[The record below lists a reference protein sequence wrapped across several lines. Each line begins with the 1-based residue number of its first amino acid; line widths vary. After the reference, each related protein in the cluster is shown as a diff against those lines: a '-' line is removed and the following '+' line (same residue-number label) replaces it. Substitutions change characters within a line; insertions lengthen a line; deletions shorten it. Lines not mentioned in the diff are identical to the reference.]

1 MIFIDDYIHSK
12 KDENGNV
19 QAIYT
24 RELDGKL
31 RSNVFLI
38 NAETAITLAINHN
51 MMTNVTKYVT
61 DMELYDGKTGSN
73 IIKRNVNISKKRYD
87 ELKEYED
94 VREIWGAVEI
104 IDKRMTNF
112 RFTGKTL

>member
-1 MIFIDDYIHSK
+1 MMFIDDYIRSK

-24 RELDGKL
+24 REIDGKL
-31 RSNVFLI
+31 RSNVFFI
-38 NAETAITLAINHN
+38 NAETAIILAIDHN
-51 MMTNVTKYVT
+51 MMTDVTKYVM
-61 DMELYDGKTGSN
+61 DMGFYDGKTGTN
-73 IIKRNVNISKKRYD
+73 IIKCNVNISKTRFD
-87 ELKEYED
+87 GLKNYED